1 MSNIDNQLDAIVDAH
16 VRYLEGD
23 GPAPDLSTLAPE
35 LRDEALA
42 RVQLLEASWGAVLEV
57 PSEDPVARRF
67 GFDRAG
73 QTITVNGR
81 RVAQLRKATGMEFDT
96 LLGLVTA
103 AGGDITAA
111 ILFRL
116 EQNSSA
122 DVAQPTAS
130 AIVAALQTTLAD
142 IETTTTSTATDPVRL
157 FLSSPRFAEIIDDW
171 AYRFGRLASEVRIT
185 VTKRVLA
192 VQYRAED
199 VTDEHLTEIV
209 QTILHS
215 LEP

>member
-1 MSNIDNQLDAIVDAH
+1 MSNIDEQLDAIIDAH
-16 VRYLEGD
+16 LRYLEGD
-23 GPAPDLSTLAPE
+23 GPAPDLTTLAPE
-35 LRDEALA
+35 LRDEAIA
-42 RVQLLEASWGAVLEV
+42 RVRLVEASWGAIPDL
-57 PSEDPVARRF
+57 PTEDPIARRF

-81 RVAQLRKATGMEFDT
+81 RVAQLRKATGMGFDT

-111 ILFRL
+111 NLLRL

-122 DVAQPTAS
+122 SVAQPTAS
-130 AIVAALQTTLAD
+130 AIVAALHTTLAD
-142 IETTTTSTATDPVRL
+142 IEPTTTSAATDRVRS
-157 FLSSPRFAEIIDDW
+157 FLSGPRFVDLIDDW
-171 AYRFGRLASEVRIT
+171 ANRHGRPTSEVRTT
-185 VTKRVLA
+185 VTERLLA

-199 VTDEHLTEIV
+199 VTDEHLIEIV
-209 QTILHS
+209 QTILDS

>member
-1 MSNIDNQLDAIVDAH
+1 MNNIDDQLDAIIDAH
-16 VRYLEGD
+16 LRHLEGD
-23 GPAPDLSTLAPE
+23 GPAPDLVTLAPE
-35 LRDEALA
+35 LRDEAQA
-42 RVQLLEASWGAVLEV
+42 RIRLLEASWGAVLEV
-57 PSEDPVARRF
+57 PTEDPVARRF

-81 RVAQLRKATGMEFDT
+81 RVAQLRKGTGMAFDT

-111 ILFRL
+111 KLFRL

-130 AIVAALQTTLAD
+130 AIVAALHTTLAD
-142 IETTTTSTATDPVRL
+142 IETTTTSAATDPVRL
-157 FLSSPRFAEIIDDW
+157 FLSGRRFADIIDDW
-171 AYRFGRLASEVRIT
+171 AGRFGRPASEVRTI
-185 VTKRVLA
+185 VTERVLA
-192 VQYRAED
+192 VQYRAND
-199 VTDEHLTEIV
+199 VTDEHLIEIV
-209 QTILHS
+209 QTILDS